1 VEGKVTSVIVWDI
14 ETVPDLKG
22 FATAHRLD
30 GKTDDEIREAI
41 GDKFPKH
48 VYHSIICIG
57 ALVASDQETHW
68 KVDALG
74 APHVGDRTE
83 KELIT
88 AFVNK
93 IEDLKPQLIT
103 FNGSN
108 FDLPVLRYRAMVN
121 EVAAPGLSAR
131 AYFHRYTEDAIDLCD
146 VLSSFNSQCRATLD
160 EICKLMGMP
169 GKPDGLC
176 GSDVETYFRDGRIQ
190 EIANYCESDV
200 VNTYRLWLRH
210 ELFRGSLGQ
219 LNYEESE
226 LRLRAFLDTR
236 DARAAPPSI
245 SSNGAVGGT
254 NGPSQGEL
262 SLS

>member
-1 VEGKVTSVIVWDI
+1 VSSIIVWDI
-14 ETVPDLKG
+14 ETIPDLSG
-22 FATAHRLD
+22 FARTNGLD
-30 GKTDDEIREAI
+30 GKSDDEIRETI

-131 AYFHRYTEDAIDLCD
+131 PYFHRYTEDAIDLCD
-146 VLSSFNSQCRATLD
+146 VLASFNSQSRATLD
-160 EICKLMGMP
+160 EISKLMGMP

-210 ELFRGSLGQ
+210 ELFRGGLDQSS
-219 LNYEESE
+219 YEESE
-226 LRLRAFLDTR
+226 LRLRAFLDARNT
-236 DARAAPPSI
+236 RAALPS
-245 SSNGAVGGT
+245 SSSKEAVGETNGA
-254 NGPSQGEL
+254 SQGDL

>member
-1 VEGKVTSVIVWDI
+1 MPHVLVWDL
-14 ETVPDLKG
+14 ETVPDLRG
-22 FATAHRLD
+22 FARSNGLD
-30 GKTDDEIREAI
+30 GKTDEEIREVI

-57 ALVASDQETHW
+57 ALVASDKESHW
-68 KVDALG
+68 AVEALG

-93 IEDLKPQLIT
+93 IDDLKPQLIT

-131 AYFHRYTEDAIDLCD
+131 PYFHRYTEDATDLCD
-146 VLSSFNSQCRATLD
+146 VLASFNSQCRATLD

-176 GSDVETYFRDGRIQ
+176 GGDVESYFRGGRIS
-190 EIANYCESDV
+190 EIAAYCETDV

-210 ELFRGSLGQ
+210 ELFRGGLGQ
-219 LNYEESE
+219 SSYEESE
-226 LRLRAFLDTR
+226 LRLRAFLDAR
-236 DARAAPPSI
+236 KSQDALPSETKV
-245 SSNGAVGGT
+245 S
-254 NGPSQGEL
+254 SQGEL
-262 SLS
+262 SLG

>member
-1 VEGKVTSVIVWDI
+1 MPHVLVWDL
-14 ETVPDLKG
+14 ETVPDLRG
-22 FATAHRLD
+22 FARSNGLD
-30 GKTDDEIREAI
+30 GKTDEEIREVI

-57 ALVASDQETHW
+57 ALVASDKESHW
-68 KVDALG
+68 AVEALG

-93 IEDLKPQLIT
+93 IDDLKPQLIT

-131 AYFHRYTEDAIDLCD
+131 PYFHRYTEDATDLCD
-146 VLSSFNSQCRATLD
+146 VLASFNSQCRATLD

-169 GKPDGLC
+169 GKPDELC
-176 GSDVETYFRDGRIQ
+176 GSDVETYLRDGRIQ
-190 EIANYCESDV
+190 EIADYCETDV

-210 ELFRGSLGQ
+210 ELFRGGVDQ
-219 LNYEESE
+219 LSYEESE
-226 LRLRAFLDTR
+226 LRLRAFLD
-236 DARAAPPSI
+236 ARKSKDVLPSE
-245 SSNGAVGGT
+245 T
-254 NGPSQGEL
+254 NVAFQGEL
-262 SLS
+262 GLS